1 MGKNVFIK
9 DWIFSNKSIFISIT
23 IFSSITCASEIF
35 DINAINTGIDNHLS
49 DPMLLN
55 YLSKSEGQLPGR
67 YRVHIYLNDDSVVDE
82 YIEFIFSE
90 ENQTLEPQ
98 ITRRQLINWG
108 VKPSIFFKNDSSEI
122 DEFIDVRKFIKG
134 GNIYHD
140 FFLTV

>member
-1 MGKNVFIK
+1 M
-9 DWIFSNKSIFISIT
+9 
-23 IFSSITCASEIF
+23 A
-35 DINAINTGIDNHLS
+35 
-49 DPMLLN
+49 
-55 YLSKSEGQLPGR
+55 
-67 YRVHIYLNDDSVVDE
+67 DE

-140 FFLTV
+140 FFF